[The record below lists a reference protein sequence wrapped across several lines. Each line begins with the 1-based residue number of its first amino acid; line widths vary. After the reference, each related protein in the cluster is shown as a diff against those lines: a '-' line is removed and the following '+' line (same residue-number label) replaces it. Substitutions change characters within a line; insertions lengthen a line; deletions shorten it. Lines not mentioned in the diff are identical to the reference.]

1 MNISLEN
8 KLVGVELYLH
18 KAQLLEKE
26 NIIQD
31 AIAVYREAIE
41 VYPRHF
47 RLHYELGQLL
57 TKSQS
62 CTEAIK
68 YYQQAISLNPQWF
81 KPYYD
86 IGQIAQQQNDFE
98 LAIEHYQQAIKLK
111 PEYPWSYSSQTPLLC
126 LTKTVLLNPIF

>member
-47 RLHYELGQLL
+47 RLHNELGQLL

-68 YYQQAISLNPQWF
+68 YYQQAISLNP
-81 KPYYD
+81 
-86 IGQIAQQQNDFE
+86 
-98 LAIEHYQQAIKLK
+98 
-111 PEYPWSYSSQTPLLC
+111 
-126 LTKTVLLNPIF
+126 